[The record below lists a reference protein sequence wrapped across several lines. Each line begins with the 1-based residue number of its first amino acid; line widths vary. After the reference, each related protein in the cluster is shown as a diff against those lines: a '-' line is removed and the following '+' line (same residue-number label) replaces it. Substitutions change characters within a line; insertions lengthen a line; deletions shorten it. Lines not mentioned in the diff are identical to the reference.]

1 MRTLKF
7 LIYGSLVVG
16 VVLLLTSDKAR
27 STRADV
33 EDNVMKWA
41 KRLKKLGNT
50 AIQSASDLKLL
61 LGREMAGLSD
71 ETRKRLLNILNE
83 ASGTASKIGNNINK
97 QFS

>member
-7 LIYGSLVVG
+7 LIYGSLAVG
-16 VVLLLTSDKAR
+16 VVLLLTSDRAR
-27 STRADV
+27 TTRADV

-61 LGREMAGLSD
+61 LGKEIAGLSED
-71 ETRKRLLNILNE
+71 TRKRLVSILNE
-83 ASGTASKIGNNINK
+83 ATGTASKLGNNINK